1 MSEFT
6 QLLADYT
13 IEIAIALGALTILA
27 MLAALWMRY
36 LRNTADKRRNLKII
50 RELGTQYLHDVLVPD
65 GVDGF
70 VAIDFLV
77 LTPGGIVVVD
87 MQNYS
92 GLLFGGERTEN
103 WTQMLGFRGYKFTN
117 PLPANRLR
125 IQAVKMSVPGVPV
138 AGRVVFSSSGRF
150 PKGIP
155 EGVSMLSTLK
165 DDIAPLM
172 KNDVGPPNLQKAWET
187 LLSKVRE
194 PIRA

>member
-172 KNDVGPPNLQKAWET
+172 KNDVVPPNLQKAWET

>member
-1 MSEFT
+1 MLEFT
-6 QLLADYT
+6 QFLADYT
-13 IEIAIALGALTILA
+13 IEIAVTLGVLVLLGAI
-27 MLAALWMRY
+27 AALWMRY

-50 RELGTQYLHDVLVPD
+50 RDLGTQYLHDVLVPD

-70 VAIDFLV
+70 VAIDFLI
-77 LTPGGIVVVD
+77 LTPGGIVVID
-87 MQNYS
+87 MQNYN

-125 IQAVKMSVPGVPV
+125 IQAIKMAVPGVPV
-138 AGRVVFSSSGRF
+138 AGRVVFSSNGRF

-155 EGVSMLSTLK
+155 DGVSMLGTLK
-165 DDIAPLM
+165 DDMMPLM
-172 KNDVGPPNLQKAWET
+172 KNGEVPSTLQKAWEV

>member
-1 MSEFT
+1 MLEFT
-6 QLLADYT
+6 QFLADYT
-13 IEIAIALGALTILA
+13 IEIAVTAAVLALMALIGALWLS
-27 MLAALWMRY
+27 Y
-36 LRNTADKRRNLKII
+36 LRRTADKRRNLKII
-50 RELGTQYLHDVLVPD
+50 RELGTQYLHNVLIPD

-77 LTPGGIVVVD
+77 LTPGGIVVID
-87 MQNYS
+87 MQNYN

-125 IQAVKMSVPGVPV
+125 VQAVKMVVPGVPV
-138 AGRVVFSSSGRF
+138 AGRVVFSSTGRF

-155 EGVSMLSTLK
+155 DGVSMLISLQE
-165 DDIAPLM
+165 DLAPLM
-172 KNDVGPPNLQKAWET
+172 KNKDVPANLQKAWET
-187 LLSKVRE
+187 LIAKVRE